1 MNQVL
6 KKPHQSNTNA
16 PRSGA
21 YYINGLYAVTPDE
34 LDTERLCMQV
44 EAVLQGGASLL
55 QYRNKAADATLQLRQ
70 ASALLA
76 LCRSFAVPL
85 IINDHL
91 DLCAQIDADGLH
103 IGATDYD
110 LGAARRLLGDSKI
123 IGASCYN
130 QLNLAIK
137 AEAAGASYVAF
148 GACFNSGTKPNA
160 VSVSLSL
167 FKEAKQKIAIPLV
180 AIGGI
185 TLENVSS
192 VISTGADAVAV
203 VGALFNA
210 TDIIKTSQQF
220 TRLFHN
226 DKN

>member
-1 MNQVL
+1 MNQAL

-34 LDTERLCMQV
+34 LNTELLCKQV
-44 EAVLQGGASLL
+44 EAALKGGAALL
-55 QYRNKAADATLQLRQ
+55 QYRNKAADATLRLRQ

-103 IGATDYD
+103 LGATDCD
-110 LGAARRLLGDSKI
+110 LGAARRLLGTDKI

-130 QLNLAIK
+130 QLDLAIK
-137 AEAAGASYVAF
+137 AEAAGSSYVAF
-148 GACFNSGTKPNA
+148 GACFSSGTKPNA
-160 VSVSLSL
+160 PVISLNL
-167 FKEAKQKIAIPLV
+167 FTEAKQKIAIPLV

-185 TLENVSS
+185 TLENAPS
-192 VISTGADAVAV
+192 ILQAGADAVAV
-203 VGALFNA
+203 VGALFDA
-210 TDIIKTSQQF
+210 VDINKTSKQF
-220 TRLFHN
+220 TYLFHN